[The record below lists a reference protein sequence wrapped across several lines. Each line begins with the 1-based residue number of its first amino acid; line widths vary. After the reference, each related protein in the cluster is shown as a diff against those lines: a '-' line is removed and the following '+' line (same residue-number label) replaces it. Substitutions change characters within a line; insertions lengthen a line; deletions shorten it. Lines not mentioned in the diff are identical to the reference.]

1 MEYLGTEDFFPCLNS
16 FFGMFSKNNNN
27 NNDKSEKYARLKT
40 WHCVNLLLSKTHLF
54 INEIPYISVPSNSSP
69 PVTLALHAGRIM
81 WHYPSALG
89 AVTILLVL
97 DVLNMSCREFLPMIK
112 RESHWVANWSKNW
125 RKCTNNKRNCIILLG
140 LARQQMVPQK
150 TNVTLKFN
158 WIVRHS
164 DTIEI
169 KGIMSFEFEL

>member
-1 MEYLGTEDFFPCLNS
+1 ML
-16 FFGMFSKNNNN
+16 SKNNNN
-27 NNDKSEKYARLKT
+27 NNDKLEKYARLKRDT
-40 WHCVNLLLSKTHLF
+40 VSIYSYLRHTYSPMRSL
-54 INEIPYISVPSNSSP
+54 SSP
-69 PVTLALHAGRIM
+69 YLVTVRLL
-81 WHYPSALG
+81 WLWLYTLVEYYYPSDVG
-89 AVTILLVL
+89 VITTPLVL
-97 DVLNMSCREFLPMIK
+97 DVFILLHREFLPMII

-140 LARQQMVPQK
+140 LARQQMVSQK

-158 WIVRHS
+158 WIVRPS